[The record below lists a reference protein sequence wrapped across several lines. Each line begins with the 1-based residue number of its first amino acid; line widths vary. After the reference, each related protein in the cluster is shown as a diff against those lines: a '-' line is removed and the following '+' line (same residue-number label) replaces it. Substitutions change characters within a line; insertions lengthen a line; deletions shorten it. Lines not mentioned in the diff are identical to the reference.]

1 MAANVAEFT
10 DQNFQQDVLQSSVP
24 VLVDFWAP
32 WCGPCKAIAPTIEA
46 LASEYAGKVRIG
58 KMDIDNNPQVPSE
71 YDVTAIPTVMLF
83 KDGQIVEKFVGLAP
97 KPRLSAALDKHV
109 S

>member
-97 KPRLSAALDKHV
+97 KPRLTAAIDKHV